1 MITTLQKPD
10 GTKTEA
16 MIETLQLI
24 QNQLIPEDN
33 HKEDTTYTRLFG
45 SKQNNEYTSRT
56 IKKLPGK
63 KLRRSSKVYNPRKR
77 RVQMESQMKQ
87 LIWYLKRYK

>member
-24 QNQLIPEDN
+24 LDQLIPEDN

-45 SKQNNEYTSRT
+45 SKQNN
-56 IKKLPGK
+56 
-63 KLRRSSKVYNPRKR
+63 
-77 RVQMESQMKQ
+77 
-87 LIWYLKRYK
+87 